1 MKVSDEQLSV
11 IIANKIKENGM
22 NGVFDPFSID
32 NIKEKLKA
40 EFRKMRKAVPSPVNI
55 IPEGQSNV
63 DVGNTFPYESEPV
76 RSDVVDAGVDVAPAL
91 EAGAEPTDVAYTPS
105 VYVPELPDVLKN
117 KPAAKLVVKELND
130 IIENGENLANK
141 PFMLLDDMDM
151 EKSMKVLWNTEG
163 STKAEVYQIK
173 FERIGDMTFDH
184 ANGTST
190 YTPIPSPPAYTMD
203 QSAYK
208 ENPYAAENPA
218 LDGIVSPT
226 NQDIE
231 TYVKTSVNV
240 EDIVKKTVIDL
251 LARAHEEK
259 NNMGSKIDMGL
270 APAVDVIDMPKI

>member
-1 MKVSDEQLSV
+1 
-11 IIANKIKENGM
+11 
-22 NGVFDPFSID
+22 
-32 NIKEKLKA
+32 
-40 EFRKMRKAVPSPVNI
+40 
-55 IPEGQSNV
+55 
-63 DVGNTFPYESEPV
+63 
-76 RSDVVDAGVDVAPAL
+76 
-91 EAGAEPTDVAYTPS
+91 
-105 VYVPELPDVLKN
+105 
-117 KPAAKLVVKELND
+117 
-130 IIENGENLANK
+130 
-141 PFMLLDDMDM
+141 
-151 EKSMKVLWNTEG
+151 
-163 STKAEVYQIK
+163 
-173 FERIGDMTFDH
+173 
-184 ANGTST
+184 
-190 YTPIPSPPAYTMD
+190 MD